1 MLERAKAAGQE
12 LAWAPLSEVADLCFE
27 GIRDDV
33 FWISQPPGD
42 DPNPGSARSSVLRA
56 QSQVDRTLPEYLIQA
71 PNVMTG
77 SKAGAKD

>member
-27 GIRDDV
+27 GIRDDM
-33 FWISQPPGD
+33 FWMSNSSGD
-42 DPNPGSARSSVLRA
+42 EPRPGSAASSLLRA
-56 QSQVDRTLPEYLIQA
+56 QSQVDRTPPEYLIQA

-77 SKAGAKD
+77 RKAGAQD